1 MKPSVKRGLFP
12 GSFDPFTKGHEAVI
26 KKALNLFDEI
36 VIGIGI
42 NSSKQSYF
50 TLESRLEH
58 IQALYADE
66 PRIRIQTYQKLT
78 VEFAKDVDA
87 PYIIRGLRDSKDFS
101 YEKPIAH
108 MNFEISNGVETVFFL
123 TEQKFAAINS
133 NIVREIH
140 RNSASIDAFVSKA
153 DKLK

>member
-1 MKPSVKRGLFP
+1 MKRIALFP

-26 KKALNLFDEI
+26 RKAVNLFDEI
-36 VIGIGI
+36 VIGIGT

-50 TLESRLEH
+50 ELEN
-58 IQALYADE
+58 
-66 PRIRIQTYQKLT
+66 RIAHVKSLIVDMENVSVQTYQELT
-78 VEFAKDVDA
+78 VDFAKELGA
-87 PYIIRGLRDSKDFS
+87 KYILRGLRDSKDFD

-108 MNFEISNGVETVFFL
+108 MNSELSSGIETVFLL

-140 RNSASIDAFVSKA
+140 RNKGNIGKFVTNA
-153 DKLK
+153 ELLH